1 MESPKRENRL
11 AREISPY
18 LLQHKHNPVDWYAWG
33 EEALERARR
42 EDRPILLSIGYSAC
56 HWCHVME
63 RESFEDEATARVMNE
78 SFVCIKV
85 DREERPDLDMIYMN
99 AVQIMTGSGGWP
111 LNVFL
116 TPQLKPFYGGT
127 YFPPD
132 ERHGMPSFR
141 AVLER
146 VARAYREQR
155 DKVDASGEQILSYV
169 DQMSQVSASHEMLTD
184 DLLLAVLQD
193 FKIRFDERFGG
204 WGASPK
210 FPNAAG
216 IGLLFRIYRRL
227 HSPEALRMAER
238 TLEKMALGG
247 IYDQIGG
254 GFHRYATDSRW
265 LVPHFEKMLYDN
277 ALLVPAYLEGFQIS
291 GNPLFARI
299 ARETLDYVLRDMS
312 SPEGGFTSAEDA
324 DSEGEEG
331 KFYVFTPE
339 EIESV
344 LGADEARAFCALHDV
359 RPGGNWEGKSIL
371 NVPRP
376 AEEVARELGIPA
388 EKLEAIVA
396 EAKPKLLARR
406 AERVRPL
413 RDDKILTSWNGLM
426 ISAFARGYQVLGEA
440 RYLEAARRAGRFLLG
455 TMRTGEGE
463 LLRTFRLGQA
473 RLGGCLDDYAFAA
486 AALLDLYE
494 SDFDPAWVR
503 EARSLMDRALDRFWD
518 KTEGAFFF
526 TPAEQSD
533 LVLRS
538 KTGYDGAVPA
548 GNSVAALAL
557 LRLKG
562 LTGEESYTDK
572 AVAILRAYRLPME
585 QMPAAFN
592 ALMAALDFYLDGGR
606 EVAIVGRGAG
616 DERPFLDA
624 IRRSFTP
631 NKVVA
636 AASEADLAEAEKV
649 IPLLS
654 GKAAI
659 AGKATGYVCE
669 HFHCKAPATDV
680 EMFTKMLAGS

>member
-1 MESPKRENRL
+1 MESPRRENRL
-11 AREISPY
+11 AKETSPY

-33 EEALERARR
+33 EEALQRARR

-63 RESFEDEATARVMNE
+63 RESFEDEATARLMNE
-78 SFVCIKV
+78 HFVCIKV

-111 LNVFL
+111 LNIFL
-116 TPQLKPFYGGT
+116 TPSLKPFYGGT

-155 DKVDASGEQILSYV
+155 GKVDASGEQILSYV
-169 DQMSQVSASHEMLTD
+169 DQMSRVEASREMLTD
-184 DLLLAVLQD
+184 DLLLAALQD

-204 WGASPK
+204 WGGAPK
-210 FPNAAG
+210 FPDAAG
-216 IGLLFRIYRRL
+216 IGLLFRIHRRL

-277 ALLVPAYLEGFQIS
+277 ALLTPAYLEGFQITR
-291 GNPLFARI
+291 NPLFERI
-299 ARETLDYVLRDMS
+299 ARETLDYVARDMT
-312 SPEGGFTSAEDA
+312 SPEGAFYSAEDA

-339 EIESV
+339 EVSSV
-344 LGADEARAFCALHDV
+344 LGEEAARAFCALYDV

-371 NVPRP
+371 NQPRP
-376 AEEVARELGIPA
+376 EEAAQELKIPA
-388 EKLEAIVA
+388 ERLEAIAA
-396 EAKPKLLARR
+396 EAKPRLLADR
-406 AERVRPL
+406 AKRVRPL

-426 ISAFARGYQVLGEA
+426 ISAFARGSQVLGEPA
-440 RYLEAARRAGRFLLG
+440 YLEAARRAARFVLG
-455 TMRTGEGE
+455 TMKTDRGE
-463 LLRTFRLGQA
+463 LLRTFRLGRA
-473 RLGGCLDDYAFAA
+473 RLSGCLDDYVFTV

-494 SDFDPAWVR
+494 SDFDPAWIR
-503 EARSLMDRALDRFWD
+503 EARALMDLALERFWD
-518 KTEGAFFF
+518 KDEGAFFF
-526 TPAEQSD
+526 TPADQPD

-538 KTGYDGAVPA
+538 KTGYDGALPA

-562 LTGEESYTDK
+562 LTGEESYADR
-572 AVAILRAYRLPME
+572 AVAILRAYRQPME
-585 QMPAAFN
+585 QMPAAFH
-592 ALMAALDFYLDGGR
+592 ALMWSLDYYLDGGR
-606 EVAIVGRGAG
+606 EVAILWRVPGE
-616 DERPFLDA
+616 ERPFLDA
-624 IRRSFTP
+624 VRRSFTP

-636 AASEADLAEAEKV
+636 AAAESDLGKV
-649 IPLLS
+649 EEVVPLLS
-654 GKAAI
+654 GKTAMG
-659 AGKATGYVCE
+659 GKPTGYVCE
-669 HFHCKAPATDV
+669 NFHCKAPATDV
-680 EMFTKMLAGS
+680 EMFAKMLAGS